1 MEAQSEATQKGK
13 TDFCPEMTRKMGS
26 MIDSAQKIAIISHRS
41 PDGDTLGAALGL
53 RQILRNRGKNV
64 ENICGDPIPTAF
76 RYLPDSHLIFSDFSP
91 KDFDLIIA
99 VDAATA
105 AQTGFDVRN
114 PEIFSDTFPRLLNID
129 HHISNEFFGNENL
142 IDAHASSTTIVLYKM
157 AKVLG
162 WQISPDAATA
172 LMNGLMT
179 DTGSLQH
186 SNATP
191 EALRTAARFLAL
203 GADLARIRKNVFRTT
218 PVPTLKLWG
227 EVLQRVSI
235 DSAGVVSS
243 TVRESDFS
251 KTGAD
256 PKDISG
262 AVDYLNMIPEAQY
275 SLLLTER
282 EGRVKGSFR
291 TQREDVNVSE
301 IASRFG
307 GGGHVKAAGF
317 TRSGRLVVEQK
328 FRIISATK

>member
-1 MEAQSEATQKGK
+1 MAE
-13 TDFCPEMTRKMGS
+13 KMGA
-26 MIDSAQKIAIISHRS
+26 MIDAAQKIAILSHRS

-53 RQILRNRGKNV
+53 RQVLQNQGKSIT
-64 ENICGDPIPTAF
+64 NICGDPIPTAF
-76 RYLPDSHLIFSDFSP
+76 RYLPESHLIFSDFFP
-91 KDFDLIIA
+91 KNFDLIIA

-105 AQTGFDVRN
+105 AQTGFDKSN
-114 PEIFSDTFPRLLNID
+114 PEIFSDAFPKLINID

-142 IDAHASSTTIVLYKM
+142 VDASAASTTVVLYKM

-162 WQISPDAATA
+162 WRISPDAATA
-172 LMNGLMT
+172 FMNGLMT

-191 EALRTAARFLAL
+191 ETFRVAARFLAL
-203 GADLARIRKNVFRTT
+203 GADLAKIRKNVFQTT
-218 PVPTLKLWG
+218 PVATLRLWG

-235 DSAGVVSS
+235 DSTGVVSS
-243 TVRESDFS
+243 MVRESDFS

-256 PKDISG
+256 HKDIAG
-262 AVDYLNMIPEAQY
+262 AVDYLNMVPEAQY

-291 TQREDVNVSE
+291 TQRDDVNVSE
-301 IASRFG
+301 IAGRFG

-317 TRSGRLVVEQK
+317 TRQGRLVVEQK
-328 FRIISATK
+328 FRIIPTPVAS